1 MCGVLALLGGEKGLP
16 AVARL
21 SAPSSPSVSGQ
32 GHSPSPGQELRSR
45 ALPLR
50 HLTRVNQYPLILLEG
65 YFFSAQLSL
74 ETLTRIKS
82 SSQNG
87 EFWLGDQR
95 TVITDRSKRGVVVS
109 ILHPSGS
116 SGLKIN
122 PINYYHHHP
131 HPFPAHG
138 QRRRKARRPRSSS
151 FLLIYLMVL
160 RAMFGGGRTRKS

>member
-1 MCGVLALLGGEKGLP
+1 MRKDCQLSPV
-16 AVARL
+16 

-65 YFFSAQLSL
+65 YFFSAQFSL

-95 TVITDRSKRGVVVS
+95 TVITDRSKRGGGVS
-109 ILHPSGS
+109 IPHPSGS

-122 PINYYHHHP
+122 PINYYHP
-131 HPFPAHG
+131 PPPCTRAEEEESK
-138 QRRRKARRPRSSS
+138 KA
-151 FLLIYLMVL
+151 
-160 RAMFGGGRTRKS
+160 